1 MERQELIEG
10 EGEGEGEGE
19 SDATLI
25 GSSLMQEIPYLN

>member
-10 EGEGEGEGE
+10 KGEGEG
-19 SDATLI
+19 DATVI